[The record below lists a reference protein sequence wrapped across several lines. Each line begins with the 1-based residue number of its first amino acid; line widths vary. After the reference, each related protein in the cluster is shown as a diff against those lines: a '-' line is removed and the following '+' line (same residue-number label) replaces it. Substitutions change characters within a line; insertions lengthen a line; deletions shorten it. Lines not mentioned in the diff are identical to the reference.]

1 MDALKTTNQE
11 VVHEGWLT
19 KSPPPKLW
27 KARWR
32 QRWFTL
38 RHGGELP
45 GQYFLEYYT
54 DKRCRKLKG
63 RIDLDECEQ
72 VDAGLSF
79 ENRKEKYQYM
89 FSVRTPKRIYYLVSE
104 NEADLNKWVDAIC
117 QVCGLKAYT
126 QDEEQQCEIFP
137 YESQDSPP
145 LSPTSIISGP
155 YIPISECFTGPSLN
169 DTSSLSSAITESNNN
184 YDTGRR
190 CMPSPPR
197 SPTTD
202 AESIVTDEEWA
213 PTLPNVNWDT
223 FPSAGELKPGYR
235 KRNTRIKSWSV
246 QKSFGKLKTQDLKQG
261 SAKNQVPIPPRPP
274 KPSHMISDSP
284 GHNYLNL
291 DGATESSKPTTP
303 STPARSILPKDLNS
317 SGNPLR
323 SGKNMQSKLNT
334 TNESEISHSARSKD
348 RVFSYD
354 AENDNHPD
362 LESASASYSN
372 LSTKDD
378 VPEIIVPPA
387 SPPLVYRELKPGR
400 KISETSQCSDFSHNT
415 IIKDASST
423 ENSIAEPPSINRELK
438 PLLPKPQVRGKGKK
452 NKPIISPVVRPN
464 TYRNRQFS
472 ISDDDT
478 TAFGEK
484 DEIFLYQDSEALLPS
499 PNQRLLVLQY
509 LDLDLET
516 SESLTNQV
524 LQQQQSPMT
533 TVYKTVDFVKT
544 EAFNRT
550 RQKVEEERKQ
560 CTDELI

>member
-1 MDALKTTNQE
+1 
-11 VVHEGWLT
+11 
-19 KSPPPKLW
+19 
-27 KARWR
+27 
-32 QRWFTL
+32 
-38 RHGGELP
+38 
-45 GQYFLEYYT
+45 
-54 DKRCRKLKG
+54 
-63 RIDLDECEQ
+63 
-72 VDAGLSF
+72 
-79 ENRKEKYQYM
+79 
-89 FSVRTPKRIYYLVSE
+89 
-104 NEADLNKWVDAIC
+104 
-117 QVCGLKAYT
+117 
-126 QDEEQQCEIFP
+126 
-137 YESQDSPP
+137 
-145 LSPTSIISGP
+145 
-155 YIPISECFTGPSLN
+155 
-169 DTSSLSSAITESNNN
+169 
-184 YDTGRR
+184 
-190 CMPSPPR
+190 MPQ
-197 SPTTD
+197 
-202 AESIVTDEEWA
+202 AESLDANFFISILWVSYLA
-213 PTLPNVNWDT
+213 SYLL
-223 FPSAGELKPGYR
+223 GELKPGYR
-235 KRNTRIKSWSV
+235 KRNTRIKLWSV

-303 STPARSILPKDLNS
+303 STPARSILPKDLN
-317 SGNPLR
+317 N
-323 SGKNMQSKLNT
+323 
-334 TNESEISHSARSKD
+334 
-348 RVFSYD
+348 
-354 AENDNHPD
+354 
-362 LESASASYSN
+362 LESASATYSN

-378 VPEIIVPPA
+378 VPKIIVPPA

-438 PLLPKPQVRGKGKK
+438 PLLPKPQVRGKEYFFYWYFTMKDADSKIVQVFLGKGKK

-533 TVYKTVDFVKT
+533 TVYKTVDFV
-544 EAFNRT
+544 
-550 RQKVEEERKQ
+550 
-560 CTDELI
+560 